1 MPSRERETSLG
12 ASNALTPG
20 SLKRHKTLPH
30 PKRDRSTETYY
41 SSPPST
47 ATQTMS
53 VDSDVSPPSTS
64 SYDLSPRT
72 LKHTSKRI
80 GLPDLPPTPPAHS
93 RNPSDET
100 KTPAVPFKANGT
112 ATDSSTP
119 NTPPNVHSPPTPDF
133 TPPRN
138 PRRASLMRPPLSE
151 RNSSSR
157 AESFKTAR
165 ENQSSEEVRSV
176 FTPGESTPM
185 DPEPLYVGLG
195 LDLDVERRRT
205 PTPVLRQK
213 FSFEDDEF
221 RRFDGE
227 WNVSDRMD
235 HKVRY
240 GRDEDIV
247 RNATVRTRGAR
258 KPYRFD
264 ESPVV
269 QEVRVDRPV
278 APTNA
283 TIHLQEFGLGNGT
296 TDQVKDVSSAD
307 TLRGNDVKRQLWPE
321 GSKRAESPPAPDVP
335 DVRRFSSMSGRS
347 SATTI
352 GAVVVVN
359 SPPVQRRTLRHTKKQ
374 YGLRD
379 ITPPGLPTAPAV
391 TNDLP
396 NGSSEVAKRIIHKS
410 NGSSRPN
417 HNSLNSNVSTT
428 ASTRSRRRILSEG
441 AIPVIVVPERR
452 SSVKSAQVPA
462 LRPASSRQS
471 RKTASL
477 QSAPLSQSAGSNIP
491 GTIEQPT
498 IRQRRMSDSATSRVS
513 SERTSDGPPVIPQRR
528 SSLSAPTSRNTS
540 RSGSLTAESLRA
552 HNAIQAVEAAK
563 LAALAPNPP
572 PVPPKDSAPS
582 GNTLTVDTNGDP
594 FFGQRLSAQV
604 TPFSQSSHDTH
615 GTALEISEA
624 LAINLY
630 PHQNRSVLMVQH
642 APIQPRPVPKG
653 RPIHLR
659 TTSLPLPTEPDPMT
673 PPQRSLPLEIEAESP
688 LRNPR
693 DPPVPPV
700 IKFIPPTPAAV
711 SPDDDTKQLGHD
723 FLTTDTNTI
732 SSVPPERRPSLLQRA
747 LSAHRREN
755 MSLAT
760 ILPRRFSLSRQPRNS
775 VDTATPHTYPTV
787 SDQPADTSRLHPFW
801 RPARF
806 WDDLDSDDEY
816 SDDEW
821 DDPNY
826 YPPSAAM
833 HPALSPPKRSLSSV
847 LKRTFSIMPARDRE
861 IGFGGPRRTIRRSGS
876 GNLRVVQ
883 RNNGSVG
890 SVALREY
897 VRFASA
903 RQGMRN
909 SSAPVEVGSGGESR
923 MSRERMRDVGFGRW
937 NFKVGVRW
945 VSVSGVERWAER
957 RRERRREGL
966 RRSISGPRGVRDGV
980 EDVLRGRV
988 EGGAR
993 AD

>member
-1 MPSRERETSLG
+1 MPSRERETSVG
-12 ASNALTPG
+12 AANALTPG

-72 LKHTSKRI
+72 LKHASKRI

-93 RNPSDET
+93 RNSSDET
-100 KTPAVPFKANGT
+100 QTPAVPFGANGT
-112 ATDSSTP
+112 AADSSTP

-138 PRRASLMRPPLSE
+138 PRRASLMRPAPSE

-157 AESFKTAR
+157 AESFRTAR
-165 ENQSSEEVRSV
+165 ENQSLEEIRSA
-176 FTPGESTPM
+176 FTPGEATPM

-195 LDLDVERRRT
+195 LDLDVDRRRT

-213 FSFEDDEF
+213 FSFEDEEF
-221 RRFDGE
+221 RRFDGD
-227 WNVSDRMD
+227 WNVTDRVD
-235 HKVRY
+235 YKQRY
-240 GRDEDIV
+240 RRDDDLM
-247 RNATVRTRGAR
+247 RNVTVRRGKAR

-264 ESPVV
+264 ESPVM
-269 QEVRVDRPV
+269 QEVRVDCPV

-296 TDQVKDVSSAD
+296 SDMVKDVSSAD
-307 TLRGNDVKRQLWPE
+307 TLRGTEVNRQLWPE
-321 GSKRAESPPAPDVP
+321 KARAESSPAP
-335 DVRRFSSMSGRS
+335 DVRRFSSMSGKS
-347 SATTI
+347 NATTI

-359 SPPVQRRTLRHTKKQ
+359 SPPTQRRTLRHTKKQ

-379 ITPPGLPTAPAV
+379 FTPPGLPTAPAV
-391 TNDLP
+391 TNRQP
-396 NGSSEVAKRIIHKS
+396 NGASEVASRIINRS

-417 HNSLNSNVSTT
+417 HNSLNSVNSNATTT

-441 AIPVIVVPERR
+441 AIPVVVVPERR
-452 SSVKSAQVPA
+452 SSAKTAQAPS
-462 LRPASSRQS
+462 LRSASSRNT
-471 RKTASL
+471 RKSVSL

-491 GTIEQPT
+491 VTIEQPT
-498 IRQRRMSDSATSRVS
+498 IRQRRMSDSATSRVQ
-513 SERTSDGPPVIPQRR
+513 SERSTDGPPVIPQRR

-563 LAALAPNPP
+563 LAALAPLPP
-572 PVPPKDSAPS
+572 AVPPKDIAPL

-642 APIQPRPVPKG
+642 GPLQPRSAPKG
-653 RPIHLR
+653 SPIHLR
-659 TTSLPLPTEPDPMT
+659 TSSLPLPTDPDPMT
-673 PPQRSLPLEIEAESP
+673 PPQRGHPLEMEADSP

-693 DPPVPPV
+693 DPPQPPL

-711 SPDDDTKQLGHD
+711 SPDDDSKQLGHD
-723 FLTTDTNTI
+723 FLSGEANTI
-732 SSVPPERRPSLLQRA
+732 SAVPPERRPSLLQRA
-747 LSAHRREN
+747 LSTHRRE
-755 MSLAT
+755 SISIST
-760 ILPRRFSLSRQPRNS
+760 ILPRRFSLGRQPKNS
-775 VDTATPHTYPTV
+775 VDTASPHTYPTV

-826 YPPSAAM
+826 YPPSANV
-833 HPALSPPKRSLSSV
+833 HPALAAPKRGLSSV

-861 IGFGGPRRTIRRSGS
+861 IGFGAPRRTIRRSGS

-883 RNNGSVG
+883 RNNGSVE
-890 SVALREY
+890 SVALGEY

-909 SSAPVEVGSGGESR
+909 SSAPVEGMSGSDSR

>member
-1 MPSRERETSLG
+1 
-12 ASNALTPG
+12 
-20 SLKRHKTLPH
+20 
-30 PKRDRSTETYY
+30 
-41 SSPPST
+41 
-47 ATQTMS
+47 
-53 VDSDVSPPSTS
+53 
-64 SYDLSPRT
+64 
-72 LKHTSKRI
+72 
-80 GLPDLPPTPPAHS
+80 
-93 RNPSDET
+93 
-100 KTPAVPFKANGT
+100 
-112 ATDSSTP
+112 
-119 NTPPNVHSPPTPDF
+119 
-133 TPPRN
+133 
-138 PRRASLMRPPLSE
+138 
-151 RNSSSR
+151 
-157 AESFKTAR
+157 
-165 ENQSSEEVRSV
+165 
-176 FTPGESTPM
+176 M

-195 LDLDVERRRT
+195 LDLDIDRRRT

-221 RRFDGE
+221 RRFDGD
-227 WNVSDRMD
+227 WNVTDRVD
-235 HKVRY
+235 RKERY
-240 GRDEDIV
+240 RRDDDLMKNV
-247 RNATVRTRGAR
+247 TVRRRTTR

-264 ESPVV
+264 ESPVIPV
-269 QEVRVDRPV
+269 MQEVRVDRPV

-296 TDQVKDVSSAD
+296 LDMVKDVSSAD
-307 TLRGNDVKRQLWPE
+307 TLRGSEVNRQLWPE
-321 GSKRAESPPAPDVP
+321 KARAESSPVP
-335 DVRRFSSMSGRS
+335 DVRRFSSMSGKS
-347 SATTI
+347 NATTI

-359 SPPVQRRTLRHTKKQ
+359 SPPTQRRTLRHTKKQ

-379 ITPPGLPTAPAV
+379 FTPPGLPTAPAV
-391 TNDLP
+391 TNGQP
-396 NGSSEVAKRIIHKS
+396 NAASEVASRIINRS

-417 HNSLNSNVSTT
+417 HNSLNSNATTT

-441 AIPVIVVPERR
+441 AIPVVVVPERR
-452 SSVKSAQVPA
+452 SSMTTAQAPS
-462 LRPASSRQS
+462 LRSASSRHT
-471 RKTASL
+471 RKSVSL

-498 IRQRRMSDSATSRVS
+498 IRQRRMSDSATSRLQ
-513 SERTSDGPPVIPQRR
+513 SERSTDGPPAIPQRR

-563 LAALAPNPP
+563 LAALASLPP
-572 PVPPKDSAPS
+572 PVPPKDSVPLS
-582 GNTLTVDTNGDP
+582 NTLTVDTNGDP

-630 PHQNRSVLMVQH
+630 PHQNRSVLMVEH
-642 APIQPRPVPKG
+642 GPLQPRSAPKG

-659 TTSLPLPTEPDPMT
+659 TSSLPLPTEPDPMT
-673 PPQRSLPLEIEAESP
+673 PPQRCYPLDMEADSP

-693 DPPVPPV
+693 DPPQPPL

-711 SPDDDTKQLGHD
+711 SPDDDSKQLGHD
-723 FLTTDTNTI
+723 FLSGEANTI
-732 SSVPPERRPSLLQRA
+732 SAVPPERRPSLLQRA
-747 LSAHRREN
+747 LSAHRRES
-755 MSLAT
+755 MSIST
-760 ILPRRFSLSRQPRNS
+760 ILPRRFSLGRQPQNS

-821 DDPNY
+821 DDRNY
-826 YPPSAAM
+826 YPPSANV
-833 HPALSPPKRSLSSV
+833 HPALSAPKRSLSSV

-861 IGFGGPRRTIRRSGS
+861 IGFGAPRRTIRRSGS

-890 SVALREY
+890 SVALGEY

-903 RQGMRN
+903 PIEGM
-909 SSAPVEVGSGGESR
+909 SGSDSR

-957 RRERRREGL
+957 RKERRREGL
-966 RRSISGPRGVRDGV
+966 RKSISGPKGVRDGV

-988 EGGAR
+988 EEGAR

>member
-1 MPSRERETSLG
+1 
-12 ASNALTPG
+12 
-20 SLKRHKTLPH
+20 
-30 PKRDRSTETYY
+30 
-41 SSPPST
+41 
-47 ATQTMS
+47 
-53 VDSDVSPPSTS
+53 
-64 SYDLSPRT
+64 
-72 LKHTSKRI
+72 
-80 GLPDLPPTPPAHS
+80 
-93 RNPSDET
+93 
-100 KTPAVPFKANGT
+100 
-112 ATDSSTP
+112 
-119 NTPPNVHSPPTPDF
+119 
-133 TPPRN
+133 
-138 PRRASLMRPPLSE
+138 MRPPPSE
-151 RNSSSR
+151 RNLSSR
-157 AESFKTAR
+157 AESFRTAR
-165 ENQSSEEVRSV
+165 ENQSSEEICSA

-185 DPEPLYVGLG
+185 GPEPLHVGLG
-195 LDLDVERRRT
+195 LDLDINRRRT

-221 RRFDGE
+221 RRFDGD
-227 WNVSDRMD
+227 WNVTDRVD
-235 HKVRY
+235 YKQRY
-240 GRDEDIV
+240 RWDEDLMKNV
-247 RNATVRTRGAR
+247 TVRRRTSR

-264 ESPVV
+264 ESPVM

-296 TDQVKDVSSAD
+296 SDMVKDVSSAD
-307 TLRGNDVKRQLWPE
+307 TLRGSEVNRQLWPE
-321 GSKRAESPPAPDVP
+321 KAKAESPPAPDVQ
-335 DVRRFSSMSGRS
+335 RFSSMSGKS
-347 SATTI
+347 NATTI

-359 SPPVQRRTLRHTKKQ
+359 SPPTPRRTLRHTKKQ

-379 ITPPGLPTAPAV
+379 FTPPGLPTAPAV
-391 TNDLP
+391 TNGQP
-396 NGSSEVAKRIIHKS
+396 NGASEVASRIINRS

-417 HNSLNSNVSTT
+417 HNSLNSTATTT
-428 ASTRSRRRILSEG
+428 ASTRSRRRIISEG
-441 AIPVIVVPERR
+441 AIPVVVVPERR
-452 SSVKSAQVPA
+452 SSVKTAQA
-462 LRPASSRQS
+462 RSLRSASSRHM
-471 RKTASL
+471 RKSVSL

-498 IRQRRMSDSATSRVS
+498 IRQRRMSDSATSRVQ
-513 SERTSDGPPVIPQRR
+513 SERSTDGPPVIPDRR

-552 HNAIQAVEAAK
+552 HNAIQAVQAAK
-563 LAALAPNPP
+563 LAALAALPP
-572 PVPPKDSAPS
+572 AVPPKDGAPLR
-582 GNTLTVDTNGDP
+582 NTLTVDTNGDP

-630 PHQNRSVLMVQH
+630 PHQNRSVLVIEH
-642 APIQPRPVPKG
+642 GPLQPRSAPKG

-659 TTSLPLPTEPDPMT
+659 TSSLPLATEPDPMT
-673 PPQRSLPLEIEAESP
+673 PPQRAHPLDMEADSP

-693 DPPVPPV
+693 DPPQPPL

-711 SPDDDTKQLGHD
+711 SPDDDTKQIGHD
-723 FLTTDTNTI
+723 FLSGEANTI
-732 SSVPPERRPSLLQRA
+732 SAVPPERRPSLLQRA
-747 LSAHRREN
+747 LSAHRRES
-755 MSLAT
+755 MSIST
-760 ILPRRFSLSRQPRNS
+760 ILPRRFSLGRQPQNS
-775 VDTATPHTYPTV
+775 VDTASPHTYPTI

-826 YPPSAAM
+826 YPLSANV
-833 HPALSPPKRSLSSV
+833 HPALSAPKRSLSSV
-847 LKRTFSIMPARDRE
+847 LKRTFSIMPARDHE
-861 IGFGGPRRTIRRSGS
+861 IGFGAPRRTIRRSGS

-890 SVALREY
+890 SVGEY
-897 VRFASA
+897 LRFASA

-909 SSAPVEVGSGGESR
+909 SSAPVEGMSGSDSR
-923 MSRERMRDVGFGRW
+923 MSREWMRDVGFGRW
-937 NFKVGVRW
+937 NFKAGVRW

-980 EDVLRGRV
+980 EDVL
-988 EGGAR
+988 
-993 AD
+993 

>member
-12 ASNALTPG
+12 GANALTPG

-72 LKHTSKRI
+72 LKHASKRI

-100 KTPAVPFKANGT
+100 QTPAVPFRANGT

-176 FTPGESTPM
+176 FTPGDVTPM
-185 DPEPLYVGLG
+185 EPEPLYVGLG
-195 LDLDVERRRT
+195 LDLEIDRRRT

-221 RRFDGE
+221 RRFDGDWSVTDRVDHE
-227 WNVSDRMD
+227 DRNHREKDQMRNVA
-235 HKVRY
+235 
-240 GRDEDIV
+240 GR
-247 RNATVRTRGAR
+247 RRTAR

-264 ESPVV
+264 DSPVM

-283 TIHLQEFGLGNGT
+283 TIHLQEFGLGNGR
-296 TDQVKDVSSAD
+296 TDLVRDISPAD
-307 TLRGNDVKRQLWPE
+307 TLKATDVKRQLWPE
-321 GSKRAESPPAPDVP
+321 KSKRAESPPTP
-335 DVRRFSSMSGRS
+335 DVRRFSSISGKS

-359 SPPVQRRTLRHTKKQ
+359 TPPAQRRTLRHTKKQ

-379 ITPPGLPTAPAV
+379 FTPPGLPNAPAV
-391 TNDLP
+391 A
-396 NGSSEVAKRIIHKS
+396 NGVSDGASEVAKRIINKS
-410 NGSSRPN
+410 AGSSRPN
-417 HNSLNSNVSTT
+417 HDSLNSAASTT
-428 ASTRSRRRILSEG
+428 ASTKSRRRILSEG

-452 SSVKSAQVPA
+452 SSVKTAQAPA
-462 LRPASSRQS
+462 LRPASSRTS
-471 RKTASL
+471 RKTASM

-498 IRQRRMSDSATSRVS
+498 IRQRRMSDSAASQLR
-513 SERTSDGPPVIPQRR
+513 SERTTDGPPVIPQRR

-563 LAALAPNPP
+563 LAALSPNPP
-572 PVPPKDSAPS
+572 PVPPKDGAPLA
-582 GNTLTVDTNGDP
+582 NTLTVDTNGDP

-642 APIQPRPVPKG
+642 APVQPRAVHKG

-659 TTSLPLPTEPDPMT
+659 TSSLTFPNEPDPLT
-673 PPQRSLPLEIEAESP
+673 PPQRGLPLEIEADSP

-693 DPPVPPV
+693 DPPEPPL

-711 SPDDDTKQLGHD
+711 SPEDDSKQLGQD
-723 FLTTDTNTI
+723 CLPAETNTI
-732 SSVPPERRPSLLQRA
+732 SSVPLERRPSLLQRA
-747 LSAHRREN
+747 LSTHRRE
-755 MSLAT
+755 SISIST
-760 ILPRRFSLSRQPRNS
+760 ILPRRFSLSRQPKNS
-775 VDTATPHTYPTV
+775 VDTASPHSYPTV
-787 SDQPADTSRLHPFW
+787 TDQPADTSRLHPFW

-806 WDDLDSDDEY
+806 WDDLDSDDDY
-816 SDDEW
+816 SDEDW
-821 DDPNY
+821 DDQNY
-826 YPPSAAM
+826 YPPQAGA

-847 LKRTFSIMPARDRE
+847 LKNTFSIMPARDRE
-861 IGFGGPRRTIRRSGS
+861 IGFGGPRRTIKRSGS

-883 RNNGSVG
+883 RNNGSMG
-890 SVALREY
+890 SVALGEY

-909 SSAPVEVGSGGESR
+909 SSAPVGVSSGSESR

>member
-1 MPSRERETSLG
+1 
-12 ASNALTPG
+12 
-20 SLKRHKTLPH
+20 
-30 PKRDRSTETYY
+30 
-41 SSPPST
+41 
-47 ATQTMS
+47 
-53 VDSDVSPPSTS
+53 
-64 SYDLSPRT
+64 
-72 LKHTSKRI
+72 
-80 GLPDLPPTPPAHS
+80 
-93 RNPSDET
+93 
-100 KTPAVPFKANGT
+100 
-112 ATDSSTP
+112 
-119 NTPPNVHSPPTPDF
+119 
-133 TPPRN
+133 
-138 PRRASLMRPPLSE
+138 
-151 RNSSSR
+151 
-157 AESFKTAR
+157 
-165 ENQSSEEVRSV
+165 
-176 FTPGESTPM
+176 M

-195 LDLDVERRRT
+195 LDLDIDRRRT

-213 FSFEDDEF
+213 FSFEDVEF

-227 WNVSDRMD
+227 WNVTDRVD
-235 HKVRY
+235 H
-240 GRDEDIV
+240 EDMNRQDKDLM
-247 RNATVRTRGAR
+247 RNVTVRRRTAR

-264 ESPVV
+264 ESPVM

-296 TDQVKDVSSAD
+296 TDLVRDISSAD

-321 GSKRAESPPAPDVP
+321 SAKGAESPPASN
-335 DVRRFSSMSGRS
+335 VRRFSSMSGKS
-347 SATTI
+347 NATTI

-359 SPPVQRRTLRHTKKQ
+359 SPPIQRRTLRHTKKQ

-379 ITPPGLPTAPAV
+379 ITPPGLSTAPAV
-391 TNDLP
+391 TNGLP
-396 NGSSEVAKRIIHKS
+396 NGASEVAKRIIHKS
-410 NGSSRPN
+410 NRSSRPN
-417 HNSLNSNVSTT
+417 HNSLNSTATTT

-441 AIPVIVVPERR
+441 AIPVVVVPERR
-452 SSVKSAQVPA
+452 SSVKAAQAPS
-462 LRPASSRQS
+462 LRSASSRHS
-471 RKTASL
+471 RKSVSL

-491 GTIEQPT
+491 GTIDQPQPT
-498 IRQRRMSDSATSRVS
+498 IRQRRMSDSATSRVQ
-513 SERTSDGPPVIPQRR
+513 SERTVDGPPVIPQRR

-563 LAALAPNPP
+563 LAALAPIPP
-572 PVPPKDSAPS
+572 AVPPKDGAPL

-604 TPFSQSSHDTH
+604 MPFSQSSHDTH

-630 PHQNRSVLMVQH
+630 PHQNRSVLMVEQG
-642 APIQPRPVPKG
+642 PVQPRSAPKG

-673 PPQRSLPLEIEAESP
+673 PPQRAHPLEMEADSP

-693 DPPVPPV
+693 DPPQPPL

-711 SPDDDTKQLGHD
+711 SPDDDSKQLGHD
-723 FLTTDTNTI
+723 FPPTETNTI
-732 SSVPPERRPSLLQRA
+732 SAVPPERRPSLLQRA
-747 LSAHRREN
+747 LSAHRRE
-755 MSLAT
+755 SISIST
-760 ILPRRFSLSRQPRNS
+760 ILPRRFSLGRQPQNS
-775 VDTATPHTYPTV
+775 VDTASPHTYPTV

-806 WDDLDSDDEY
+806 WDDLDSDEEY

-826 YPPSAAM
+826 YLSSAAA
-833 HPALSPPKRSLSSV
+833 HPGLSAPKRSLSSV

-861 IGFGGPRRTIRRSGS
+861 IGFGAPRRTIRRSGS

-890 SVALREY
+890 SVALGDY

-903 RQGMRN
+903 RQGIRN
-909 SSAPVEVGSGGESR
+909 SSAPVEAMSGGESR
-923 MSRERMRDVGFGRW
+923 MSKERMRDVGFGRW

-957 RRERRREGL
+957 RRERREGL
-966 RRSISGPRGVRDGV
+966 RRSISGPKGVRDGV

>member
-1 MPSRERETSLG
+1 
-12 ASNALTPG
+12 
-20 SLKRHKTLPH
+20 
-30 PKRDRSTETYY
+30 
-41 SSPPST
+41 
-47 ATQTMS
+47 
-53 VDSDVSPPSTS
+53 
-64 SYDLSPRT
+64 
-72 LKHTSKRI
+72 
-80 GLPDLPPTPPAHS
+80 
-93 RNPSDET
+93 
-100 KTPAVPFKANGT
+100 
-112 ATDSSTP
+112 
-119 NTPPNVHSPPTPDF
+119 
-133 TPPRN
+133 
-138 PRRASLMRPPLSE
+138 MRPPLSE

-157 AESFKTAR
+157 AESFKTAL
-165 ENQSSEEVRSV
+165 ENQSSEGLRSV
-176 FTPGESTPM
+176 FTPGETTPM

-195 LDLDVERRRT
+195 LDLDIDRRRT

-227 WNVSDRMD
+227 WNVTDRVD
-235 HKVRY
+235 HEERHR
-240 GRDEDIV
+240 RDKDLM
-247 RNATVRTRGAR
+247 RNLTVRTRTR
-258 KPYRFD
+258 KPYHFD
-264 ESPVV
+264 QSPVM

-283 TIHLQEFGLGNGT
+283 TLHLKEFGLGNGIA
-296 TDQVKDVSSAD
+296 DQVRDSSAD
-307 TLRGNDVKRQLWPE
+307 TLRAADVNRRLWPE
-321 GSKRAESPPAPDVP
+321 EAKGADSPPSP
-335 DVRRFSSMSGRS
+335 DVRRFSSMSGKS
-347 SATTI
+347 NATTI

-374 YGLRD
+374 YALRD

-391 TNDLP
+391 P
-396 NGSSEVAKRIIHKS
+396 NGMSNGAGEVAKRIIHKS

-417 HNSLNSNVSTT
+417 HNSLNSNSTVAT
-428 ASTRSRRRILSEG
+428 TTSTRSRRRILSEG
-441 AIPVIVVPERR
+441 AIPVVVVPERR
-452 SSVKSAQVPA
+452 SSVKTAQAPS
-462 LRPASSRQS
+462 LRSASSRHT
-471 RKTASL
+471 RKSVSL

-491 GTIEQPT
+491 GTIEQPQPT
-498 IRQRRMSDSATSRVS
+498 IRQRRMSDSATSRAP
-513 SERTSDGPPVIPQRR
+513 SERTTDGPPVIPQRR

-563 LAALAPNPP
+563 LAAPRSGSLTAESLRAHNAIQAVEAAKLAALAPKPP
-572 PVPPKDSAPS
+572 PVPPKDDVPL

-630 PHQNRSVLMVQH
+630 PHQNRSVLMVEH
-642 APIQPRPVPKG
+642 GPLQPRSAPKG

-659 TTSLPLPTEPDPMT
+659 TSSLPLPKEPDPMT
-673 PPQRSLPLEIEAESP
+673 PPQPTHPSDIEGDSP

-693 DPPVPPV
+693 DPPQPPL

-711 SPDDDTKQLGHD
+711 SPDDDSKQLGHD
-723 FLTTDTNTI
+723 FLAGETDDF
-732 SSVPPERRPSLLQRA
+732 SSVPLERRQSLLQRA
-747 LSAHRREN
+747 LSTHRRE
-755 MSLAT
+755 SLSLST
-760 ILPRRFSLSRQPRNS
+760 ILPKRFSLGRQSQNS
-775 VDTATPHTYPTV
+775 ADTVTPQSYPTV

-806 WDDLDSDDEY
+806 WDDLDSDEEY

-821 DDPNY
+821 DDDPNY
-826 YPPSAAM
+826 YPPSSAA
-833 HPALSPPKRSLSSV
+833 HPGLAAPKRSLSSV

-861 IGFGGPRRTIRRSGS
+861 LVFGAPRRTIRRSGS

-883 RNNGSVG
+883 RNNGSAE
-890 SVALREY
+890 SVALGEY

-909 SSAPVEVGSGGESR
+909 SSAPVTVGSGADSR

>member
-12 ASNALTPG
+12 AANALTPG

-100 KTPAVPFKANGT
+100 QTPAVPFRANGT

-157 AESFKTAR
+157 AESFRTAP
-165 ENQSSEEVRSV
+165 ENQSSEEIRSV
-176 FTPGESTPM
+176 FTSGAVAPM

-195 LDLDVERRRT
+195 LDLDIDRRRT

-227 WNVSDRMD
+227 WNVTDRVD
-235 HKVRY
+235 H
-240 GRDEDIV
+240 ED
-247 RNATVRTRGAR
+247 RNRQDKDLMRNVTVRRRTAR

-264 ESPVV
+264 ESPVM

-283 TIHLQEFGLGNGT
+283 TIHLQEFGLGNGA
-296 TDQVKDVSSAD
+296 TDLVRDISSAD

-321 GSKRAESPPAPDVP
+321 SAKGAESPPAP
-335 DVRRFSSMSGRS
+335 DVRRFSSMSGKS
-347 SATTI
+347 NATTI

-391 TNDLP
+391 TNGLP
-396 NGSSEVAKRIIHKS
+396 NGASEVAKRIIHKS

-417 HNSLNSNVSTT
+417 HNSINSTATTT
-428 ASTRSRRRILSEG
+428 ASTKSRRRILSEG
-441 AIPVIVVPERR
+441 AIPVVVVPERR
-452 SSVKSAQVPA
+452 SSVKTAQAPS
-462 LRPASSRQS
+462 LRSASSRHS
-471 RKTASL
+471 RKSVSL

-491 GTIEQPT
+491 GTIEQPQPT
-498 IRQRRMSDSATSRVS
+498 IRQRRMSDSATSRVQ
-513 SERTSDGPPVIPQRR
+513 SERTVDGPPVIPQRR

-563 LAALAPNPP
+563 LAALAPIPP
-572 PVPPKDSAPS
+572 AVPPKDGAPL

-630 PHQNRSVLMVQH
+630 PHQNRSVLMVEQG
-642 APIQPRPVPKG
+642 PVLPRSAPKG

-673 PPQRSLPLEIEAESP
+673 PPQRAHPLEMEADSP

-693 DPPVPPV
+693 DPPQPPL

-711 SPDDDTKQLGHD
+711 SPDDDSKQLGHD
-723 FLTTDTNTI
+723 FPPTETNTI
-732 SSVPPERRPSLLQRA
+732 SAVPPERRPSLLQRA
-747 LSAHRREN
+747 LSAHRREG
-755 MSLAT
+755 MSIST
-760 ILPRRFSLSRQPRNS
+760 ILPRRFSLGRQPQNS
-775 VDTATPHTYPTV
+775 IDTASPHTYPTV

-806 WDDLDSDDEY
+806 WDDLDSDEEY
-816 SDDEW
+816 SDDDW

-826 YPPSAAM
+826 YPPSAAA
-833 HPALSPPKRSLSSV
+833 HPGLSAPKRSLSSV

-861 IGFGGPRRTIRRSGS
+861 IGFGAPRRTIRRSGS

-890 SVALREY
+890 SVALGDY

-903 RQGMRN
+903 RQGIRN
-909 SSAPVEVGSGGESR
+909 SSAPVEAMSGGESR

-966 RRSISGPRGVRDGV
+966 RRSISGPKGVRDGV

>member
-1 MPSRERETSLG
+1 
-12 ASNALTPG
+12 
-20 SLKRHKTLPH
+20 
-30 PKRDRSTETYY
+30 
-41 SSPPST
+41 
-47 ATQTMS
+47 
-53 VDSDVSPPSTS
+53 
-64 SYDLSPRT
+64 
-72 LKHTSKRI
+72 
-80 GLPDLPPTPPAHS
+80 
-93 RNPSDET
+93 
-100 KTPAVPFKANGT
+100 
-112 ATDSSTP
+112 
-119 NTPPNVHSPPTPDF
+119 
-133 TPPRN
+133 
-138 PRRASLMRPPLSE
+138 
-151 RNSSSR
+151 
-157 AESFKTAR
+157 
-165 ENQSSEEVRSV
+165 
-176 FTPGESTPM
+176 M

-195 LDLDVERRRT
+195 LDLDVDRRRT

-221 RRFDGE
+221 RRFDGD
-227 WNVSDRMD
+227 WNVTDRVD
-235 HKVRY
+235 YKQRY
-240 GRDEDIV
+240 RRDDDLMKNV
-247 RNATVRTRGAR
+247 TVRKRTAR

-264 ESPVV
+264 ESPVM

-296 TDQVKDVSSAD
+296 SDMVKDVSSAD
-307 TLRGNDVKRQLWPE
+307 TLRGTEVNRQLWPE
-321 GSKRAESPPAPDVP
+321 KARAESSPAP
-335 DVRRFSSMSGRS
+335 DVRRFSSLSGKS
-347 SATTI
+347 NATTI

-359 SPPVQRRTLRHTKKQ
+359 SPPTQRRTLRHTKKQ

-379 ITPPGLPTAPAV
+379 FTPPGLPTAPAV
-391 TNDLP
+391 TNGQS
-396 NGSSEVAKRIIHKS
+396 NGVSEVANRIINKS

-417 HNSLNSNVSTT
+417 HNSLNSNATTT

-441 AIPVIVVPERR
+441 AIPVVVVPERR
-452 SSVKSAQVPA
+452 SSVKAAQAPS
-462 LRPASSRQS
+462 LRSASSRHT
-471 RKTASL
+471 RKSVSL

-498 IRQRRMSDSATSRVS
+498 IRQRRMSDSAASRVQ
-513 SERTSDGPPVIPQRR
+513 SERSTDGPPVIPQRR

-563 LAALAPNPP
+563 LAALAPLPP
-572 PVPPKDSAPS
+572 AVPPKDVAPL

-642 APIQPRPVPKG
+642 GPLQPRAAPKG

-659 TTSLPLPTEPDPMT
+659 TSSLPLPTDPDPMT
-673 PPQRSLPLEIEAESP
+673 PPQRGYPLEMEADSP

-693 DPPVPPV
+693 DPPQPPL

-723 FLTTDTNTI
+723 FLPGEANTI
-732 SSVPPERRPSLLQRA
+732 SAVPLERRPSLLQRA
-747 LSAHRREN
+747 LSTHRRE
-755 MSLAT
+755 SISIST
-760 ILPRRFSLSRQPRNS
+760 ILPRRFSLGRQPKNS
-775 VDTATPHTYPTV
+775 VDTASPHTYPTV

-826 YPPSAAM
+826 YPPSANM
-833 HPALSPPKRSLSSV
+833 HPALSAPKRSLSSV

-861 IGFGGPRRTIRRSGS
+861 IGFGAPRRTIRRSGS

-890 SVALREY
+890 SLALGEY

-909 SSAPVEVGSGGESR
+909 SSAPIEGMSGADSR

>member
-1 MPSRERETSLG
+1 
-12 ASNALTPG
+12 
-20 SLKRHKTLPH
+20 
-30 PKRDRSTETYY
+30 
-41 SSPPST
+41 
-47 ATQTMS
+47 
-53 VDSDVSPPSTS
+53 
-64 SYDLSPRT
+64 
-72 LKHTSKRI
+72 
-80 GLPDLPPTPPAHS
+80 
-93 RNPSDET
+93 
-100 KTPAVPFKANGT
+100 
-112 ATDSSTP
+112 
-119 NTPPNVHSPPTPDF
+119 
-133 TPPRN
+133 
-138 PRRASLMRPPLSE
+138 
-151 RNSSSR
+151 
-157 AESFKTAR
+157 
-165 ENQSSEEVRSV
+165 
-176 FTPGESTPM
+176 M

-195 LDLDVERRRT
+195 LDLDIDRRRT

-227 WNVSDRMD
+227 WNVTDRVD
-235 HKVRY
+235 H
-240 GRDEDIV
+240 GD
-247 RNATVRTRGAR
+247 RNRGDKDLTRNVTVRRRTR
-258 KPYRFD
+258 KPYHFD
-264 ESPVV
+264 QSPIM

-278 APTNA
+278 SPTNA

-296 TDQVKDVSSAD
+296 TDLVRDVSSAD
-307 TLRGNDVKRQLWPE
+307 TLRGPEVKRQLWPE
-321 GSKRAESPPAPDVP
+321 KARAESSPSP
-335 DVRRFSSMSGRS
+335 DVRRFSSLSGKS
-347 SATTI
+347 NATTI

-391 TNDLP
+391 ANGVP
-396 NGSSEVAKRIIHKS
+396 NGASEVAKRIIHKS
-410 NGSSRPN
+410 NGSVRPN
-417 HNSLNSNVSTT
+417 HNSLNSTATT
-428 ASTRSRRRILSEG
+428 TTSTRSRRRILSEG
-441 AIPVIVVPERR
+441 AIPVVVVPERR
-452 SSVKSAQVPA
+452 SSVKTTQAPS
-462 LRPASSRQS
+462 LRSASSRHS
-471 RKTASL
+471 RKSVSL

-491 GTIEQPT
+491 GTIEQPQPT
-498 IRQRRMSDSATSRVS
+498 IRQRRMSDSAASRVQ
-513 SERTSDGPPVIPQRR
+513 SERSSDGPPVIPQRR

-563 LAALAPNPP
+563 LAALAPVPP
-572 PVPPKDSAPS
+572 AVPPKDSVPLS
-582 GNTLTVDTNGDP
+582 NTLTVDTNGDP

-630 PHQNRSVLMVQH
+630 PHQNKSVLMVEH
-642 APIQPRPVPKG
+642 GPVQPRPTLKG
-653 RPIHLR
+653 RSIHLR
-659 TTSLPLPTEPDPMT
+659 TSSLPLPTEPDPMT
-673 PPQRSLPLEIEAESP
+673 PPQPAQPFEIEGDSP

-693 DPPVPPV
+693 DPPQPPL

-711 SPDDDTKQLGHD
+711 SPDDDSKQLGHD
-723 FLTTDTNTI
+723 FVSTTGDALLA
-732 SSVPPERRPSLLQRA
+732 VPPERRPSLLQRA
-747 LSAHRREN
+747 LSAHRRE
-755 MSLAT
+755 SLSIST
-760 ILPRRFSLSRQPRNS
+760 ILPRRFSITRQPQNS
-775 VDTATPHTYPTV
+775 VDTASPHTYPTV

-816 SDDEW
+816 SDDDW

-826 YPPSAAM
+826 YPPSAAV
-833 HPALSPPKRSLSSV
+833 HPALSVPKRSLSSV

-861 IGFGGPRRTIRRSGS
+861 IGFGAPRRTVRRSGS

-890 SVALREY
+890 SVALGEY

-909 SSAPVEVGSGGESR
+909 SSAPVEGMSVSESR